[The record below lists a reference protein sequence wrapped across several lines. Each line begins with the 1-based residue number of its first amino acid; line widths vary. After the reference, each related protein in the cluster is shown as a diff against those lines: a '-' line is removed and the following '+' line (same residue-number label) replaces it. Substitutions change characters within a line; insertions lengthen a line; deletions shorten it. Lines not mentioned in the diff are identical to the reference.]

1 MDTVGHLRNMII
13 EEFELDPDKVQ
24 PDTDLTA
31 LGIDSLSVIEFLF
44 KIEDTFKVTLPDRRV
59 EEMKGP
65 NPATPSYT
73 IRGLAAQ
80 LDDLLA
86 AQKTQPDSAGLP
98 T

>member
-1 MDTVGHLRNMII
+1 MDTVDHLRNMII

-44 KIEDTFKVTLPDRRV
+44 KVEDTFKVTLPDRRV

-65 NPATPSYT
+65 NPDIN
-73 IRGLAAQ
+73 IRGMFSWAKPGDTQ
-80 LDDLLA
+80 LHHPR
-86 AQKTQPDSAGLP
+86 TCRP
-98 T
+98 TG